1 MIKDYKRLILH
12 LICLVPS
19 LWLFH
24 QMWLW
29 FNFAPHSL
37 TANPIEYITD
47 FTGDWTVRFL
57 LISLS
62 ITPLAKIFKL
72 RILKYRRAI
81 GLYAFYYGLLHFLN
95 YMVLDYFFDW
105 SLILED
111 IFKRPALTFGM
122 LGFTLLIPLAIT
134 STKSLIKKMGRNWT
148 KLHRLVYVLTIFAVI
163 HNYMM
168 VKADVFIP
176 LIHATILIVLL
187 GYRVYAQ
194 KNKRLKRSKKQL
206 SGDNKHEAI
215 YP

>member
-1 MIKDYKRLILH
+1 
-12 LICLVPS
+12 
-19 LWLFH
+19 
-24 QMWLW
+24 
-29 FNFAPHSL
+29 
-37 TANPIEYITD
+37 
-47 FTGDWTVRFL
+47 VRFL

>member
-1 MIKDYKRLILH
+1 MIKDIKRPILH
-12 LICLVPS
+12 LICLAPS

-29 FNFAPHSL
+29 YNFAPHSL

-62 ITPLAKIFKL
+62 VTPIAKIFKF

-81 GLYAFYYGLLHFLN
+81 GLYAFYYASLHFLN

-105 SLILED
+105 TLILED

-122 LGFTLLIPLAIT
+122 LGFTLLIPLAVT
-134 STKSLIKKMGRNWT
+134 STKSLIKKMGKNWT
-148 KLHRLVYVLTIFAVI
+148 KLHRLVYVLTIFAII

-168 VKADVFIP
+168 VKADVLIP
-176 LIHATILIVLL
+176 VIHAIILTILL
-187 GYRVYAQ
+187 GYRVFSYKSKQ
-194 KNKRLKRSKKQL
+194 SKRSKQQM
-206 SGDNKHEAI
+206 SGDSKHEAI
-215 YP
+215 VS